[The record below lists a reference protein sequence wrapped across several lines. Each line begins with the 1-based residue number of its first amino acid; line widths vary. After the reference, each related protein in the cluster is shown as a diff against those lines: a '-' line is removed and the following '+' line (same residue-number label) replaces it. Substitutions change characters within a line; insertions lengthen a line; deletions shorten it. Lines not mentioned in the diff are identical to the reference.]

1 MPRFLTCLVPFI
13 LIAALGK
20 AVAET
25 DLQRLPDMTGYFLDG
40 EAISLP
46 SDLEDPAT
54 LLVITREG
62 QGGEDFES
70 WRDVASGLSG
80 EVSAVYVVLMN
91 HRRGIARAVAAGRL
105 RRDVSDPELRASM
118 VPVFQDGREVDA
130 RLGLGAGV
138 SAMLVDQR
146 GEILWQAIG
155 AADDAAAADIR
166 RLLERPARVREQPA
180 PSSLPWAA
188 PVGPPYSAEP
198 PEAVAARGPPGV
210 SAGLTPFDNAPVPLM
225 PPLDGVTL
233 AGRSMRLPDD
243 LSETGTQ
250 LVLIPDYEGSDT
262 LRSVLALMQEN
273 PGNNWLVLAF
283 RGRTPRLGKAF
294 EAGRLRGEIETAD
307 WREKVL
313 PVYMEISAFERIA
326 GLVPS
331 DRLRLIRVNEAGA
344 ITRIECL
351 GGDC

>member
-1 MPRFLTCLVPFI
+1 MPRFLTCLVPVI
-13 LIAALGK
+13 LMAALSQ

-25 DLQRLPDMTGYFLDG
+25 ELQRLPDLTGYFLDG

-46 SDLEDPAT
+46 SDLKEPAT

-62 QGGEDFES
+62 QGGEHFES

-91 HRRGIARAVAAGRL
+91 SRRGITRAVAAGRL

-138 SAMLVDQR
+138 SALLVDKT
-146 GEILWQAIG
+146 GEILLQATG
-155 AADDAAAADIR
+155 AAGDAAAADIR
-166 RLLERPARVREQPA
+166 RLLERPARAREQPA
-180 PSSLPWAA
+180 PSPPWAA
-188 PVGPPYSAEP
+188 PVDQSYQAEL
-198 PEAVAARGPPGV
+198 PEPVAAPAPPVV
-210 SAGLTPFDNAPVPLM
+210 SAGLTTFDNAPVPLM

-250 LVLIPDYEGSDT
+250 LVIIPGYEGSDT

-283 RGRTPRLGKAF
+283 RGRAPRFGRAV
-294 EAGRLRGEIETAD
+294 EAGRLRGEIETKA

-313 PVYMEISAFERIA
+313 PIYLDLSALERMA
-326 GLVPS
+326 GLAAS
-331 DRLRLIRVNEAGA
+331 DRLRLITVNQAGA
-344 ITRIECL
+344 ITQIECL
-351 GGDC
+351 GGEC